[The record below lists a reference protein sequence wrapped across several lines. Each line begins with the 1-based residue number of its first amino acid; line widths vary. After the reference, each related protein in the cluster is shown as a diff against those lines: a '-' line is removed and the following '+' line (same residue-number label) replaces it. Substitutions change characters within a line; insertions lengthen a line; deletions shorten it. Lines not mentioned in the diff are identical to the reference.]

1 MTPNLPPRK
10 HHSQQAGRSST
21 PQPSYELM
29 VPTVLVV
36 NDDVVALSAKSRLL
50 NKHGYRVIE
59 ANTGADALTIA
70 AAKQLDLVLLD
81 VGLPDIDGFEVCKR
95 LKAKP
100 ETQHVKVLQTSV
112 VPISASGRIKSLEV
126 GADAFLIEPAAE
138 EELLATVRA
147 LLKLARQDGNIRR
160 LVGQSREDEQRVQM
174 TEALR
179 ESESKY
185 RLLFDSIDEG
195 FCIIEM
201 LFDETD
207 KPIDYRFLDVNRSFE
222 KQTGITQA
230 VGRRMRDIA
239 PQHEEHWFEIYGR
252 IAVTGEPSR
261 FQNPAAKLGRFY
273 DVYAFRVGEPGERKV
288 GILFNDITERKR
300 VEDELSRS
308 RETFVN
314 LVEHSPLGIYVVD
327 SQFRLAVVSSGAMP
341 AFRNVNPLI
350 GRDFAEAMHIIW
362 REPFASEAIEI
373 FRHTLETGEP
383 YQSPGLSETRHDL
396 GAVESYEWQTNRV
409 KLADGQ
415 YGVVCY
421 FFDTTKLQQAQQ
433 AVRDSEARFR
443 TFTSATND
451 VVYCMSPDWSEM
463 RHLQGREFITD
474 TIEPSRTWL
483 DIYIHPSD
491 QRQVMETIQQAI
503 RSKDVF
509 QLEHRVIRVDGSLG
523 WAYSRAIPMLDD
535 HGEIVEW
542 FGAAS
547 DVTRRKAAEQELR
560 ESEEKLRT
568 FTGQL
573 ESLVDERT
581 KELVR
586 SQGRL
591 RDLATELN
599 LAEQRERRRLATD
612 LHDYLAQLLVVGR
625 MHVNRIRQQ
634 PEGSLIDKLDEILDE
649 ALTYTRTLVAQ
660 LSPPFFQEFGLPYAF
675 KWLAEQLKPRGL
687 HVAVEVEDTR
697 PLVTEDHAILLF
709 QAARELLINV
719 MKHAGTDQA
728 RLAMTTGDGTVHIEV
743 TDEGCG
749 FHEAASSQVA
759 DERTSH
765 VPGFGLFSIRERM
778 VAMGG
783 GFTLV
788 SRPGEGTR
796 ATLVAPLHRAADAG
810 TKDKAT
816 SRELTESKTSAP
828 SPPAR
833 SSTRIRVL
841 LVDDHAMV
849 RQGLHSILDAYA
861 DVEIVG
867 EASTGFEAVTLVDQ
881 LLPSVVVMDI
891 NMPRMNGIEATA
903 AIKACHP
910 AIVVIGLSVQT
921 DEFVRCEMLRAGA
934 SALMTKE
941 SAVED
946 LHRTIQQALR
956 KPASV

>member
-1 MTPNLPPRK
+1 MT
-10 HHSQQAGRSST
+10 
-21 PQPSYELM
+21 QPSIASNIS
-29 VPTVLVV
+29 TVLVAD
-36 NDDVVALSAKSRLL
+36 DDVVALSAKSRLL
-50 NKHGYRVIE
+50 DKHGHRVIT
-59 ANTGADALTIA
+59 ASSGADALTITA
-70 AAKQLDLVLLD
+70 TEQPDLIILDLS
-81 VGLPDIDGFEVCKR
+81 LPDINGFEVCER
-95 LKAKP
+95 LKTKP
-100 ETQHVKVLQTSV
+100 ETQHVKVLQTSGIH
-112 VPISASGRIKSLEV
+112 ISASDRIKSLEV

-138 EELLATVRA
+138 EEVLATVRA
-147 LLKLARQDGNIRR
+147 LLKLARQDRNIRW
-160 LVGQSREDEQRVQM
+160 LVDQSREDEQRVQI

-195 FCIIEM
+195 FCIIEV

-261 FQNPAAKLGRFY
+261 FQNPATKLGRFY

-288 GILFNDITERKR
+288 GILFNDITKRKR
-300 VEDELSRS
+300 AEDELRRS
-308 RETFVN
+308 RETFVS

-327 SQFRLAVVSSGAMP
+327 SQFRLAIVSRGAMP
-341 AFRNVNPLI
+341 AFRNVTPLI

-362 REPFASEAIEI
+362 PEPFASEAIGI
-373 FRHTLETGEP
+373 FRHTLQTGEP
-383 YQSPGLSETRHDL
+383 YLSSGLSQKRLDLET
-396 GAVESYEWQTNRV
+396 VESYEWQTNRV
-409 KLADGQ
+409 TLADGQ

-421 FFDTTKLQQAQQ
+421 FFDTTRLQQAHE
-433 AVRDSEARFR
+433 AVRQSEEEQR
-443 TFTSATND
+443 TFT
-451 VVYCMSPDWSEM
+451 V
-463 RHLQGREFITD
+463 
-474 TIEPSRTWL
+474 
-483 DIYIHPSD
+483 
-491 QRQVMETIQQAI
+491 
-503 RSKDVF
+503 
-509 QLEHRVIRVDGSLG
+509 
-523 WAYSRAIPMLDD
+523 
-535 HGEIVEW
+535 
-542 FGAAS
+542 
-547 DVTRRKAAEQELR
+547 
-560 ESEEKLRT
+560 
-568 FTGQL
+568 QL
-573 ESLVDERT
+573 ESLVNERT

-599 LAEQRERRRLATD
+599 LTEQRERKRLATD

-634 PEGSLIDKLDEILDE
+634 PEGSLIDKLDETLDE

-675 KWLAEQLKPRGL
+675 KWLAEQLKLRGL
-687 HVAVEVEDTR
+687 RVTVEVEDAR

-728 RLAMTTGDGTVHIEV
+728 RLAMTTRDGTVHIEV

-759 DERTSH
+759 NERTSH

-778 VAMGG
+778 IAMGG

-810 TKDKAT
+810 TEDIETRMESAQ
-816 SRELTESKTSAP
+816 SKTSAL
-828 SPPAR
+828 SSPAR

-921 DEFVRCEMLRAGA
+921 DEFVRCEMLRTGA

-956 KPASV
+956 KPTSV